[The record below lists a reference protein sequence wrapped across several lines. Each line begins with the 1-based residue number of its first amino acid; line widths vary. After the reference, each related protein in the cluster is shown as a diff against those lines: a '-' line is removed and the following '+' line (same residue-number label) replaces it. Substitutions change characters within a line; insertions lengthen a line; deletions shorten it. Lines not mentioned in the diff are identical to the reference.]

1 MHQTVATLAILGL
14 FVLAPGYLD
23 CASTGNISPSNPVFQ
38 DAACP
43 ENAKLPKDHP
53 EDFPEN
59 PDLCVEVVMPNSEKD
74 MLVLAQ
80 VPGTSI
86 YEGYLRN
93 EVDVPVVLIDVPST
107 NKRVINF
114 NTDKIPSCSSFD
126 VNLSTG
132 NVKCL
137 VASFNDQNTTDSG
150 LIRTIEERISSG
162 EIIPLGSSYP
172 NGINVRVLF
181 IFDDNFKNA
190 FDGEDGKSANEHM
203 EEVISIVKNAFK
215 DPTLKREIGT
225 VVNIIGTKVVK
236 PISSRDRLNSQYFDE
251 DRDDEKHDLV
261 AYITHPG
268 ASGYAYLATLCDS
281 RDDALKFSSN
291 KAYGSRQCNY
301 YDPPETIDCTPTN
314 RVVLT
319 AELVAH
325 EIGHN
330 LGMDHDFI
338 QEIYDDER
346 RFEYR
351 EYKNEDCRG
360 LMDYIDDGVGWSKC
374 SMMDF
379 SNYIVQY
386 PRCMKE
392 NSPINPGPE
401 ITTPESG
408 SCTDGQWKCENGQC
422 IRESWL
428 NDNECD
434 CEDGSDE
441 REGVCNPGPEIT
453 TPESGLCMNG
463 EWKCENGQCIPESW
477 LNDNECDCD
486 DGSDEREGVCNS
498 DQCQNGEWKCNS
510 GECILESW
518 KCDGYRDC
526 SDDSDEEE
534 GCSDSSLCSD
544 NEWRCDNGECIR
556 AMWYDDNECDC
567 KDGSDEPK
575 MQCDV
580 QTKA

>member
-1 MHQTVATLAILGL
+1 MHQTVASLAILGL

-23 CASTGNISPSNPVFQ
+23 CASTGNINPSKPVFQ

-43 ENAKLPKDHP
+43 ENAMLPKDRP

-126 VNLSTG
+126 VNLSTE

-137 VASFNDQNTTDSG
+137 VASFNDQNTTDSD
-150 LIRTIEERISSG
+150 LIRAIEERISSG

-181 IFDDNFKNA
+181 IFDDNFENA
-190 FDGEDGKSANEHM
+190 FDGEDGKSADEHM
-203 EEVISIVKNAFK
+203 EEVIRIVKNAFK

-225 VVNIIGTKVVK
+225 VVNIIGTKVIKSIPRSVT
-236 PISSRDRLNSQYFDE
+236 SQYFDE

-268 ASGYAYLATLCDS
+268 ASGFAYLGQACSSSDDS
-281 RDDALKFSSN
+281 LKFSKN
-291 KAYGSRQCNY
+291 NAYGSRECNNY
-301 YDPPETIDCTPTN
+301 QPPETIDCTPTN

-330 LGMDHDFI
+330 LGMEHDFI
-338 QEIYDDER
+338 QEIYNTEH

-351 EYKNEDCRG
+351 EYKNEECRG

-379 SNYIVQY
+379 SNYFAEN
-386 PRCMKE
+386 PRCMKDH
-392 NSPINPGPE
+392 SPINPGPE
-401 ITTPESG
+401 PTTPESG
-408 SCTDGQWKCENGQC
+408 SCTTGQFECDNGQC
-422 IRESWL
+422 IRGSWV

-441 REGVCNPGPEIT
+441 REGVCNPGPEPT
-453 TPESGLCMNG
+453 TPESGSCTTG
-463 EWKCENGQCIPESW
+463 QFECDNGQCIRGSW
-477 LNDNECDCD
+477 VNDNECDCE
-486 DGSDEREGVCNS
+486 DGSDEREGVCDS
-498 DQCQNGEWKCNS
+498 
-510 GECILESW
+510 
-518 KCDGYRDC
+518 C
-526 SDDSDEEE
+526 SDDEFQ
-534 GCSDSSLCSD
+534 
-544 NEWRCDNGECIR
+544 CDDGECIR
-556 AMWYDDNECDC
+556 KFWYDDKECDC
-567 KDGSDEPK
+567 KDGSDEPN

>member
-43 ENAKLPKDHP
+43 ENAKLPKDRP

-126 VNLSTG
+126 VNLSTE

-150 LIRTIEERISSG
+150 LIRAIEERISSG

-181 IFDDNFKNA
+181 IFDDNFENA
-190 FDGEDGKSANEHM
+190 FDGEDGKSADEHM
-203 EEVISIVKNAFK
+203 EEVIRIVKNAYK

-225 VVNIIGTKVVK
+225 VVNIIGTKVIK
-236 PISSRDRLNSQYFDE
+236 SISSGGLNSQYFEE

-261 AYITHPG
+261 TYITHPG
-268 ASGYAYLATLCDS
+268 ASGYAYLATLC
-281 RDDALKFSSN
+281 SSSDRSSKYSMN
-291 KAYGSRQCNY
+291 YAYGSRECNNY
-301 YDPPETIDCTPTN
+301 EPPETIDCTPTN

-330 LGMDHDFI
+330 LGMEHDFKQDI
-338 QEIYDDER
+338 FDNEY

-351 EYKNEDCRG
+351 EYKNEECRG

-379 SNYIVQY
+379 SNYIAQN

-401 ITTPESG
+401 TTTPESG
-408 SCTDGQWKCENGQC
+408 SCTNG
-422 IRESWL
+422 
-428 NDNECD
+428 DFECD
-434 CEDGSDE
+434 
-441 REGVCNPGPEIT
+441 
-453 TPESGLCMNG
+453 NG
-463 EWKCENGQCIPESW
+463 RCIPDW
-477 LNDNECDCD
+477 WVDDDECDCD
-486 DGSDEREGVCNS
+486 DGTDERDGVCNS
-498 DQCQNGEWKCNS
+498 DQCQNGQWKCNS
-510 GECILESW
+510 GRCIPESY
-518 KCDGYRDC
+518 KCDGEWDC
-526 SDDSDEEE
+526 PDGSDEE
-534 GCSDSSLCSD
+534 GCADSGQCWPG
-544 NEWRCDNGECIR
+544 EWRCDNGECIPET
-556 AMWYDDNECDC
+556 WYDDDECDC

-575 MQCDV
+575 KQCDV